1 MAEIVVVGGTGFIGA
16 AVALQ
21 LVNDGHA
28 VRVYSRS
35 RTRFDQT
42 FGAHSTIEHVAGELS
57 DPEATSAAV
66 AGAEHVLHFASTTN
80 PAASVDAARDDVMSN
95 VLDSLTLFDA
105 CVAASIRRLTFAST
119 GGAIYGHY
127 PGRPLHED
135 DATMP
140 VSPYAIGK
148 LATEGHLRYYHA
160 RHGLQSLALRISN
173 PYGPRQN
180 AASGQGVIAAF
191 MDAAREGN
199 PVTVFGDGGMV
210 RDYLHIDDAA
220 RMIARTVSVDAP
232 HAIVNVGSGVGHS
245 VAEVLSLVE
254 RATGRSIPT
263 DRRPARPSDV
273 PVVVLDTER
282 YAAAYGS
289 SPTTTLA
296 DGIANVWVARTAE
309 LA

>member
-16 AVALQ
+16 AVAHRLSSE
-21 LVNDGHA
+21 GHA
-28 VRVYSRS
+28 VRIYSRS
-35 RTRFDQT
+35 RARFDQT

-57 DPEATSAAV
+57 DLETTSAAV
-66 AGAEHVLHFASTTN
+66 GGAEHVLHFASTTN
-80 PAASVDAARDDVMSN
+80 PAASVDAARDDVDRN

-127 PGRPLHED
+127 PGRPLRED
-135 DATMP
+135 DATQP

-160 RHGLQSLALRISN
+160 RHGLESLVLRISN
-173 PYGPRQN
+173 PYGSRQN

-191 MDAAREGN
+191 MDAADQGN
-199 PVTVFGDGGMV
+199 PVTIFGDGGMV

-220 RMIARTVSVDAP
+220 DMIVRTVTADAP
-232 HAIVNVGSGVGHS
+232 YDVVNIGSGIGHS
-245 VAEVLSLVE
+245 VEEVLSFVE
-254 RATGRSIPT
+254 QAAGHPIPVN
-263 DRRPARPSDV
+263 RQPARPSDV
-273 PVVVLDTER
+273 PVVILDTER
-282 YAAAYGS
+282 YRNTYGW

-296 DGIANVWVARTAE
+296 DGIANVWAARTAE